1 MAIHQ
6 LNFVSDHPGRKTAK
20 TSIHFRDCICQH
32 FSAFF
37 SPCKGS
43 WMSFALAEK
52 NRSLFTVTMEKKMLL
67 KQKGAEKGSLEG
79 REGLQTI
86 ITLALQP
93 S

>member
-20 TSIHFRDCICQH
+20 TSIHSRDCICQH

-67 KQKGAEKGSLEG
+67 TTSKRGQREAVWKEEKDY
-79 REGLQTI
+79 R
-86 ITLALQP
+86 P

>member
-1 MAIHQ
+1 
-6 LNFVSDHPGRKTAK
+6 
-20 TSIHFRDCICQH
+20 
-32 FSAFF
+32 
-37 SPCKGS
+37 
-43 WMSFALAEK
+43 MSFALAEK